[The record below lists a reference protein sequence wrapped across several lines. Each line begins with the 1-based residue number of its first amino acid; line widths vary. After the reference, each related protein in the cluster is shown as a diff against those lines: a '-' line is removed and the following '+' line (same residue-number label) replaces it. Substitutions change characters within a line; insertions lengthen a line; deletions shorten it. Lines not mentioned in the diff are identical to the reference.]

1 MNADTKPNPADFSVN
16 ERKGEYFAY
25 VEVTGTFRFTCK
37 AESIEGA
44 KKQLNA
50 EIEKLKADPF
60 DVQLDD
66 VEEISANAVRPEA
79 PMFRVWEDG
88 QKLQVSRLTEKHT
101 PREPDERGF

>member
-16 ERKGEYFAY
+16 ERKGEYFAL

-37 AESIEGA
+37 AESVEDA
-44 KKQLNA
+44 QKQLDA
-50 EIEKLKADPF
+50 EIANLEAEPF

-66 VEEISANAVRPEA
+66 VEEISANPVRPEA

-88 QKLQVSRLTEKHT
+88 RKLQVSRLTEKHT
-101 PREPDERGF
+101 PRQPDKRGF